1 MGKKDWN
8 AEVGLAVAKIGPA
21 KGADL
26 KVKDRKATQDL
37 LSKLPKAD
45 RLYIEQMM
53 YATYCSA
60 LRDDRSI
67 TESEKAMRVNAYNA
81 EVRKTF
87 INQPQIKKTK
97 SEPDKNV
104 KSTDKSTPG
113 SQGIFRVV
121 FWTFSSVNF
130 PIT

>member
-1 MGKKDWN
+1 
-8 AEVGLAVAKIGPA
+8 VAKIGPA
-21 KGADL
+21 KGADLKVKEGADL

-45 RLYIEQMM
+45 RLYLEQMM

-67 TESEKAMRVNAYNA
+67 TESEKARRVNAYNA

-113 SQGIFRVV
+113 SQRIFRVV